1 MDQKSA
7 MVISEMVPPFPSRY
21 VSEIGLGSGIRREP

>member
-7 MVISEMVPPFPSRY
+7 MAISEMVTPLPSRY
-21 VSEIGLGSGIRREP
+21 VSKIGLGRGIRREP